1 MKNQKVLEDF
11 EKGLLRDK
19 SNDVIDYNFLKNNK
33 RLYDEIM
40 CDFFNRRIKDLF
52 NDYLDRMNCEEDEV
66 LFVEGLNKK
75 LKLEK
80 CFKMK

>member
-11 EKGLLRDK
+11 EKSLLRDK

-40 CDFFNRRIKDLF
+40 YDFFNRRIKDLF

-75 LKLEK
+75 IEIR
-80 CFKMK
+80 KMF